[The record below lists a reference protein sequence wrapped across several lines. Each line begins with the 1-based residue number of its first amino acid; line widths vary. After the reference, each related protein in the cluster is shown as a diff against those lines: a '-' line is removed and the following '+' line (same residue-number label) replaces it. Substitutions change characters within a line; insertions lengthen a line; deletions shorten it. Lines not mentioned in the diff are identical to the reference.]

1 MSEELLIQHCSPTL
15 AGIKTGNLFSCP
27 CTSKAEIMEDVR
39 QLNRRLARKGLCIM
53 PLKITEGRALLYL
66 FRPDRLKKD
75 LTDVEALRILQ
86 EAGYKNVS
94 RCGCLTTL
102 KRRLSECSDFPHE
115 IGLFLSYPPR
125 TSAAS
130 SRTTPATSNAPASG
144 RSTATPTP
152 PAGPS
157 TAMPAAPPPTAAT
170 TAAASPS
177 SPWLFLRNENPA
189 HAHADSPYFRSLW
202 SQKKS
207 CSHS

>member
-86 EAGYKNVS
+86 EAGYKSVS

-102 KRRLSECSDFPHE
+102 KRRLSEGSDFPHE
-115 IGLFLSYPPR
+115 IGLFLSYPPEDVRGFIENHARNFKCSGIWKVYGDPDAARR
-125 TSAAS
+125 TFDRYA
-130 SRTTPATSNAPASG
+130 RC
-144 RSTATPTP
+144 
-152 PAGPS
+152 
-157 TAMPAAPPPTAAT
+157 T
-170 TAAASPS
+170 TAYC
-177 SPWLFLRNENPA
+177 RNYSRGFSIE
-189 HAHADSPYFRSLW
+189 SLAVPE
-202 SQKKS
+202 K
-207 CSHS
+207 